1 MRGCLH
7 VYIDNLAVCSGSL
20 TDIGSTI
27 VSVVPPNLVT
37 SAGQTEDGMNNKF
50 VATLRCQGQE
60 KRVSV
65 TLRPTEGEYGELS
78 MTVVATLTPKV
89 AKVGTH
95 WRLPATM

>member
-1 MRGCLH
+1 LKLMMALK
-7 VYIDNLAVCSGSL
+7 SL
-20 TDIGSTI
+20 
-27 VSVVPPNLVT
+27 VLVVLGP
-37 SAGQTEDGMNNKF
+37 
-50 VATLRCQGQE
+50 LRCQGQE